1 MKNKLINI
9 FLILALVAGLSLLLY
24 PTISDYWNS
33 LHASQAVASYDQAVK
48 SMDEGKYDELLQRAG
63 QYNRDLFLR
72 GSLFALT
79 DEEREDYNSQ
89 LDIDGSGVMG
99 YIEIPTIKVSLPI
112 YHGTSDDVL
121 QVAVGHLEWSSLPVG
136 GESTHCVL
144 SGHRGL
150 PSAKL
155 FTNLDQLAE
164 GDLFVI
170 RTLDEV
176 LTYEVDR
183 ILIVL
188 PSEVQ
193 ALAAEE
199 GKDLCTLVTC
209 TPFGVNTHRLLIRG
223 HRIAY
228 TPKDEESPTTEPAET
243 SEPVD
248 STWEQEYE
256 KGVYFAIGVVVII
269 CLVLFLGWL
278 MQRGESRAS

>member
-24 PTISDYWNS
+24 PTVSDYWNS
-33 LHASQAVASYDQAVK
+33 LHTSQAVASYDQAVK

-72 GSLFALT
+72 GTLFALT

-155 FTNLDQLAE
+155 FTNFRPARR
-164 GDLFVI
+164 GRFV
-170 RTLDEV
+170 RHPHA
-176 LTYEVDR
+176 R
-183 ILIVL
+183 
-188 PSEVQ
+188 
-193 ALAAEE
+193 
-199 GKDLCTLVTC
+199 
-209 TPFGVNTHRLLIRG
+209 RG
-223 HRIAY
+223 AHLRGR
-228 TPKDEESPTTEPAET
+228 PHSHCPA
-243 SEPVD
+243 
-248 STWEQEYE
+248 Q
-256 KGVYFAIGVVVII
+256 
-269 CLVLFLGWL
+269 
-278 MQRGESRAS
+278 RASGPGCGGR